1 MTNKGVMRPVRTSD
15 SSNEQY
21 KAIIR
26 SSAFVKAKH
35 KLDESFDK
43 LKARLVAGSNM
54 QDTSMYEAKNISL
67 PTVKLESVMM
77 IAAIA
82 AQEKRN
88 VYGGYH
94 GSLPEREHVKVGS
107 PYAF

>member
-1 MTNKGVMRPVRTSD
+1 MSTNLMDRFY
-15 SSNEQY
+15 Q
-21 KAIIR
+21 
-26 SSAFVKAKH
+26 VKAW
-35 KLDESFDK
+35 
-43 LKARLVAGSNM
+43 LVAGGNM
-54 QDTSMYEAKNISL
+54 QDRSMYEAKNISL